1 MYKKIKKEKQTVY
14 NNIGLQES
22 PDKIKRNEEL
32 DNTEYELKKINNKD
46 GKNEMKNLSPET
58 NKKKKRE

>member
-1 MYKKIKKEKQTVY
+1 M
-14 NNIGLQES
+14 QES

-32 DNTEYELKKINNKD
+32 DNTEYEQEKLLIKMEKMKW
-46 GKNEMKNLSPET
+46 KMKNLSPET